1 MRAAFAMNL
10 SALAALEP
18 RIDRVL
24 CIAARRCPDVTLE
37 GAREVR
43 LVVESDV
50 DGHVGGWLTLKES
63 LAG

>member
-1 MRAAFAMNL
+1 
-10 SALAALEP
+10 
-18 RIDRVL
+18 
-24 CIAARRCPDVTLE
+24 VTLE

-50 DGHVGGWLTLKES
+50 DGHVGWWLTLKES